1 MNRSGT
7 GWLLLAGPLLLA
19 TSSAQANYSP
29 NDWRQYQLTGESS
42 RQLAARITEITYELK
57 ARSNNAP
64 YQQLRVYRRFDWQSS
79 NLAALA
85 EQQCGE
91 PQLKVDAGW
100 QIRFMR
106 CEDRIPAGKLI
117 PASSYDFGYG
127 LKQGRWEQLAGTP
140 TAQRQD
146 RLPLPQAIILGQSER
161 ELDRCEL
168 NAQGRCTESEWHYQP
183 QDWQQLQVLEETP
196 SERDGRLEQIF
207 FRLQP
212 VAGSQAAAQVSEIH
226 VWRRYQWQLDQLTPQ
241 QECDEPQERKEGSNT
256 IRYRICRQ
264 VIPAGSEVQVTLQ
277 DSGYQYPVAGD
288 EWQPLPESKE
298 WQESRV
304 LNRPIVLASKEEQ
317 LECRRANGRL
327 CSEPEQ
333 PDVDLL
339 DSDAAKLVA
348 DVSGQNSPA
357 WQADYGHD
365 DAKLMAVVRGMR
377 VLLAANQPTH
387 PAMDKLLYYVRAH
400 NYHGGVGKESDQ
412 VARALAGVMID
423 LLNHP
428 LLLGAEP
435 QDQAGTVL
443 EAWSVA
449 AQGQLGQA
457 AFRQSA
463 APMLTQLNQAL
474 GYAVQ
479 HAAQINGHKPWA
491 DGLFELLNL
500 VDQSA
505 SYGQQAD
512 FSAAVLQQEAALRQS
527 LLQLGLSELAL
538 WKQRDGSRDLFIF
551 NNILDAHSRLYQMMR
566 YLHHTSPDKAIAYRQ
581 QLDRDVI
588 AIMRQQGLI
597 PGGQHPAAM
606 LEEVSLTLS
615 SYYLTYT
622 DRTSEACISGEF
634 AGLCTP
640 IRMEDILPF
649 EHTCSPTLRLR
660 AQDLTQAQA
669 EGICRELGDE
679 EQRFH
684 QQMETGWQP
693 VADDHNEALELVIF
707 NSSADWGRYGSALF
721 GVSTDNGGIYI
732 EGDPARPGNQ
742 ARFFAYEAEW
752 KRPAFQVWNLR
763 HEYVHYLDGRF
774 NQYGSFGHY
783 PLNRTTWWAE
793 GIAEYIAHGQ
803 CFARGLDNVANRP
816 ANQRPTLAA
825 ILHLDYEQGGEMVYS
840 WSYTVHRFLNDT
852 GRGASW
858 LALAQAL
865 RNPDRQ
871 QAMSDFEGELDR
883 LIANDSDAYR
893 AWLARDLLPWWQANK
908 ESDACKGNDSAH

>member
-1 MNRSGT
+1 MNRSGS
-7 GWLLLAGPLLLA
+7 GWLLLAAPLLFA
-19 TSSAQANYSP
+19 SSTQANYSP
-29 NDWRQYQLTGESS
+29 SDWQQYQLTGESS

-57 ARSNNAP
+57 ARSTSAP
-64 YQQLRVYRRFDWQSS
+64 YQQLRVYRRFDWQGSD
-79 NLAALA
+79 LAALA

-91 PQLKVDAGW
+91 PQLRVESGW
-100 QIRFMR
+100 QIRFVR
-106 CEDRIPAGKLI
+106 CEDRVPAGKLI

-127 LKQGRWEQLAGTP
+127 MKQGRWEQLAGTP
-140 TAQRQD
+140 TATRQD
-146 RLPLPQAIILGQSER
+146 RLPLPSAVILGQSER

-168 NAQGRCTESEWHYQP
+168 NAQGRCAEPEWHYQP
-183 QDWQQLQVLEETP
+183 QDWQQLHVLEESP

-212 VAGSQAAAQVSEIH
+212 NSGSQAAAQVSEIH

-241 QECDEPQERKEGSNT
+241 QECDEPQERKEGTNT

-264 VIPAGSEVQVTLQ
+264 VIPAGSNVAVTLK
-277 DSGYQYPVAGD
+277 DSGYQYSIAGA
-288 EWQPLPESKE
+288 EWQPLPETDE

-304 LNRPIVLASKEEQ
+304 LNRPIILDSKEEQ
-317 LECRRANGRL
+317 LECRRANGRP

-333 PDVDLL
+333 PDTDLL
-339 DSDAAKLVA
+339 DADAAKLVA

-357 WQADYGHD
+357 WQPDYGHD

-377 VLLAANQPTH
+377 ALLAANQPTH

-400 NYHGGVGKESDQ
+400 NYHGGIKQESDQ

-449 AQGQLGQA
+449 AQGQLGQE

-463 APMLTQLNQAL
+463 GPMLAQLNQAL
-474 GYAVQ
+474 AYAVQ

-512 FSAAVLQQEAALRQS
+512 FTATVLAQETVIRQNLR
-527 LLQLGLSELAL
+527 LLGMSELAL

-566 YLHHTSPDKAIAYRQ
+566 YTRPDEANSYRQ

-588 AIMRQQGLI
+588 AIMRQHGMV
-597 PGGQHPAAM
+597 PGGNHPAAL

-622 DRTSEACISGEF
+622 DRTSEACVSGEF

-669 EGICRELGDE
+669 GGICRELGEE
-679 EQRFH
+679 EQHFH
-684 QQMETGWQP
+684 QLMETGEQP

-707 NSSADWGRYGSALF
+707 NSSADWSRYGGALF

-742 ARFFAYEAEW
+742 ARFFAYEAC
-752 KRPAFQVWNLR
+752 L
-763 HEYVHYLDGRF
+763 L
-774 NQYGSFGHY
+774 
-783 PLNRTTWWAE
+783 
-793 GIAEYIAHGQ
+793 
-803 CFARGLDNVANRP
+803 
-816 ANQRPTLAA
+816 
-825 ILHLDYEQGGEMVYS
+825 
-840 WSYTVHRFLNDT
+840 YT
-852 GRGASW
+852 
-858 LALAQAL
+858 
-865 RNPDRQ
+865 
-871 QAMSDFEGELDR
+871 
-883 LIANDSDAYR
+883 SDA
-893 AWLARDLLPWWQANK
+893 ADEL
-908 ESDACKGNDSAH
+908 

>member
-57 ARSNNAP
+57 ARSSNAP

-79 NLAALA
+79 DLAALA

-100 QIRFMR
+100 QIRFVR

-140 TAQRQD
+140 TAQRQN

-168 NAQGRCTESEWHYQP
+168 NAQGRCAEPEWHYQP

-277 DSGYQYPVAGD
+277 DSGYQYPIAGG

-377 VLLAANQPTH
+377 ALLATNQPTH

-463 APMLTQLNQAL
+463 APMLAQINQAL

-622 DRTSEACISGEF
+622 DRTSEACVSGEF

-660 AQDLTQAQA
+660 AQDLTLAQA

-825 ILHLDYEQGGEMVYS
+825 ILHLDYDQGGEMVYS

-883 LIANDSDAYR
+883 LIANDSDAYQ

-908 ESDACKGNDSAH
+908 ESDTCKGNDSAH

>member
-19 TSSAQANYSP
+19 TSPAQANYSP

-57 ARSNNAP
+57 ARSSNAP

-79 NLAALA
+79 DLAALA

-91 PQLKVDAGW
+91 LQLKVDAGW
-100 QIRFMR
+100 QIRFVR

-333 PDVDLL
+333 PDTDLL
-339 DSDAAKLVA
+339 DAEAVQIVQDA
-348 DVSGQNSPA
+348 SGQPA
-357 WQADYGHD
+357 PVWQENYGHD
-365 DAKLMAVVRGMR
+365 DTKLLVVSRGIQR
-377 VLLAANQPTH
+377 LLAANQPAH
-387 PAMDKLLYYVRAH
+387 PAMKQLLEYVRAH
-400 NYHGGVGKESDQ
+400 NYHNYGKHKEDGPT
-412 VARALAGVMID
+412 AAEALADALTALGAHPMLYPAQASDEVGAVIGAWSIALHGQFKSPAVQSRFGTLLGEFNQMLAYSTRHAREINGNHTWATALFD
-423 LLNHP
+423 LLNF
-428 LLLGAEP
+428 LDFASDYSSELGNDFRQRDSELRKQIHAFGMSE
-435 QDQAGTVL
+435 L
-443 EAWSVA
+443 SLW
-449 AQGQLGQA
+449 QGQKG
-457 AFRQSA
+457 
-463 APMLTQLNQAL
+463 
-474 GYAVQ
+474 
-479 HAAQINGHKPWA
+479 K
-491 DGLFELLNL
+491 DLFLLNN
-500 VDQSA
+500 V
-505 SYGQQAD
+505 
-512 FSAAVLQQEAALRQS
+512 
-527 LLQLGLSELAL
+527 
-538 WKQRDGSRDLFIF
+538 
-551 NNILDAHSRLYQMMR
+551 LDAYTRLYR
-566 YLHHTSPDKAIAYRQ
+566 VVSYTRPNNLDGYRK
-581 QLDRDVI
+581 QLDSSVI
-588 AIMRQQGLI
+588 QLIRYHNLI
-597 PGGQHPAAM
+597 PGGQQSQDL
-606 LEEVSLTLS
+606 LEDMSLTLS

-622 DRTSEACISGEF
+622 DRTSEACVSGEF

-669 EGICRELGDE
+669 EGICRELGEE

-825 ILHLDYEQGGEMVYS
+825 ILHLDYDQGGEMVYS

-858 LALAQAL
+858 LTLAQAL

-883 LIANDSDAYR
+883 LIANDSDAYQ

>member
-42 RQLAARITEITYELK
+42 RQLADRITEITYELK
-57 ARSNNAP
+57 ARSSNAP

-79 NLAALA
+79 DLAALA

-117 PASSYDFGYG
+117 PASSHDFGYG

-140 TAQRQD
+140 TTQRQD

-168 NAQGRCTESEWHYQP
+168 NAQGRCAEPEWHYQP

-196 SERDGRLEQIF
+196 SERDSRLEQIF

-212 VAGSQAAAQVSEIH
+212 VAGSQAAAQVSEVH

-277 DSGYQYPVAGD
+277 DSGYQYPVAGG
-288 EWQPLPESKE
+288 EWQPLPESKA

-377 VLLAANQPTH
+377 TLLAANQPTH

-463 APMLTQLNQAL
+463 APMLAQINQAL

-538 WKQRDGSRDLFIF
+538 WKQRDGSQDLFIF

-566 YLHHTSPDKAIAYRQ
+566 YLHHTSPDEAITYRQ

-588 AIMRQQGLI
+588 AIIRQQGLD

-622 DRTSEACISGEF
+622 DRTSEACVSGEF

-640 IRMEDILPF
+640 IRMEEILPF

-660 AQDLTQAQA
+660 AQDLTLAQA

-679 EQRFH
+679 ELRFH
-684 QQMETGWQP
+684 QQMETGEQP

-840 WSYTVHRFLNDT
+840 WSYTVHRFLNET

-883 LIANDSDAYR
+883 LIANDSDAYQ
-893 AWLARDLLPWWQANK
+893 AWLGRDLLPWWQANK

>member
-1 MNRSGT
+1 MNRSGS
-7 GWLLLAGPLLLA
+7 GWLLLAAPLLFA
-19 TSSAQANYSP
+19 SSTQANYTPS
-29 NDWRQYQLTGESS
+29 DWQQYQLTGESS

-57 ARSNNAP
+57 ARSTSAP
-64 YQQLRVYRRFDWQSS
+64 YQQLRVYRRFDWQGSD
-79 NLAALA
+79 LASLA

-91 PQLKVDAGW
+91 PQLRVESGW
-100 QIRFMR
+100 QIRFVR
-106 CEDRIPAGKLI
+106 CEDRVPAGKLI

-127 LKQGRWEQLAGTP
+127 MKQGRWEQLAGTP
-140 TAQRQD
+140 TATRQD
-146 RLPLPQAIILGQSER
+146 RLPLPSAVILGQSER

-168 NAQGRCTESEWHYQP
+168 NAQGRCAEPEWHYQP
-183 QDWQQLQVLEETP
+183 QDWQQLHVLEESP

-212 VAGSQAAAQVSEIH
+212 NSGSQAAAQVSEIH

-241 QECDEPQERKEGSNT
+241 QECDEPQERKEGTNT

-264 VIPAGSEVQVTLQ
+264 VIPAGSNVAVTLK
-277 DSGYQYPVAGD
+277 DSGYQYSIAGG
-288 EWQPLPESKE
+288 EWQPLPETDE

-304 LNRPIVLASKEEQ
+304 LNRPIILDSKEEQ
-317 LECRRANGRL
+317 LECRRANGRP

-333 PDVDLL
+333 PDTDLL
-339 DSDAAKLVA
+339 DADAAKLVA

-357 WQADYGHD
+357 WQPDYGHD

-377 VLLAANQPTH
+377 ALLAANQPTH

-400 NYHGGVGKESDQ
+400 NYHGGIKQESDQ

-449 AQGQLGQA
+449 AQGQLGQE

-463 APMLTQLNQAL
+463 APMLAQLNQAL

-512 FSAAVLQQEAALRQS
+512 FTATVLAQETAIRQNLR
-527 LLQLGLSELAL
+527 LLGMSELAL

-551 NNILDAHSRLYQMMR
+551 NNILDADSRLYQMMR
-566 YLHHTSPDKAIAYRQ
+566 YTRPDEANSYRQ

-588 AIMRQQGLI
+588 AIMSRHGLV
-597 PGGQHPAAM
+597 PGGNHPAAL

-622 DRTSEACISGEF
+622 DRTSEACVSGDF

-669 EGICRELGDE
+669 EGICRELGEE
-679 EQRFH
+679 EQHFH
-684 QQMETGWQP
+684 QLMETGEQP

-707 NSSADWGRYGSALF
+707 NSSADWSRYGGALF

-793 GIAEYIAHGQ
+793 GVAEYIAHGQ
-803 CFARGLDNVANRP
+803 CFARGLDNVSNRP
-816 ANQRPTLAA
+816 ANQRPTLAS
-825 ILHLDYEQGGEMVYS
+825 ILHLDYDQGGEMVYS

-852 GRGASW
+852 GRNASW
-858 LALAQAL
+858 LAMAQAL

-871 QAMSDFEGELDR
+871 QALSDFEAELDK
-883 LIANDSDAYR
+883 LIANDSAAYQE
-893 AWLARDLLPWWQANK
+893 WLSRDLLPWWQANK
-908 ESDACKGNDSAH
+908 ESEACKANDSAH

>member
-29 NDWRQYQLTGESS
+29 NDWRQYQLTGESR

-57 ARSNNAP
+57 ARSSNAP

-79 NLAALA
+79 DLAALA

-100 QIRFMR
+100 QIRFVR

-168 NAQGRCTESEWHYQP
+168 NAQGRCAESEWHYQP

-226 VWRRYQWQLDQLTPQ
+226 VWRRYQWLLDQLTPQ

-277 DSGYQYPVAGD
+277 DSGYQYPVAGG
-288 EWQPLPESKE
+288 EWQPLPESKA

-327 CSEPEQ
+327 CSEPEL

-365 DAKLMAVVRGMR
+365 DAKLMAVVRGIR
-377 VLLAANQPTH
+377 ALLAANQPTH

-457 AFRQSA
+457 AFRQNA
-463 APMLTQLNQAL
+463 APMLAQLNQAL

-505 SYGQQAD
+505 AYGQQAD

-622 DRTSEACISGEF
+622 DRTSEACVSGEF

-763 HEYVHYLDGRF
+763 HEYIHYLDGRF

-793 GIAEYIAHGQ
+793 GVAEYIAHGQ

-825 ILHLDYEQGGEMVYS
+825 ILHLDYDQGGEMVYS

-883 LIANDSDAYR
+883 LIANDSDAYQ

>member
-57 ARSNNAP
+57 ARSSNAP

-79 NLAALA
+79 DLAALA

-100 QIRFMR
+100 QIRFVR

-140 TAQRQD
+140 TAQRQN

-168 NAQGRCTESEWHYQP
+168 NAQGRCAEPEWHYQP

-277 DSGYQYPVAGD
+277 DSGYQYPIAGG

-377 VLLAANQPTH
+377 ALLATNQPTH

-463 APMLTQLNQAL
+463 APMLAQINQAL

-588 AIMRQQGLI
+588 AIMRQQGLV

-622 DRTSEACISGEF
+622 DRTSEACVSGEF

-660 AQDLTQAQA
+660 AQDLTLAQA

-825 ILHLDYEQGGEMVYS
+825 ILHLDYDQGGEMVYS

-883 LIANDSDAYR
+883 LIANDSDAYQ

>member
-57 ARSNNAP
+57 ARSSNAP

-79 NLAALA
+79 DLAALA

-100 QIRFMR
+100 QIRFVR
-106 CEDRIPAGKLI
+106 CEDRIPVGKLI

-212 VAGSQAAAQVSEIH
+212 VAGSQAAAQVSELH

-241 QECDEPQERKEGSNT
+241 QECDEPQERKEGNNT

-277 DSGYQYPVAGD
+277 DSGYQYPVAGG

-377 VLLAANQPTH
+377 ALLAANQPTH
-387 PAMDKLLYYVRAH
+387 PTMDKLLYYVRAH

-412 VARALAGVMID
+412 AARALAGVMID

-435 QDQAGTVL
+435 QEQAGTVL

-463 APMLTQLNQAL
+463 APMLAQLNQAL

-512 FSAAVLQQEAALRQS
+512 FSAAVLQQEATLRQS

-588 AIMRQQGLI
+588 TIMRQQGLV

-622 DRTSEACISGEF
+622 DRTSEACVSGEF

-883 LIANDSDAYR
+883 LIANDSDAYQ
-893 AWLARDLLPWWQANK
+893 AWLARELLPWWQANK

>member
-1 MNRSGT
+1 MNRSGS
-7 GWLLLAGPLLLA
+7 GWLLLAAPLLFA
-19 TSSAQANYSP
+19 SSTQANYSP
-29 NDWRQYQLTGESS
+29 SDWQQYQLTGESS

-57 ARSNNAP
+57 ARSTSAP
-64 YQQLRVYRRFDWQSS
+64 YQQLRVYRRFDWQGSD
-79 NLAALA
+79 LAALA

-91 PQLKVDAGW
+91 PQLRVESGW
-100 QIRFMR
+100 QIRFVR
-106 CEDRIPAGKLI
+106 CEDRVPAGKLI

-127 LKQGRWEQLAGTP
+127 MKQGRWEQLAGTP
-140 TAQRQD
+140 TATRQD
-146 RLPLPQAIILGQSER
+146 RLPLPSAVILGQSER

-168 NAQGRCTESEWHYQP
+168 NAQGRSPEPEWHYQP
-183 QDWQQLQVLEETP
+183 QDWQQLHVLEESP

-212 VAGSQAAAQVSEIH
+212 NSGSQAAAQVSEIH

-241 QECDEPQERKEGSNT
+241 QECDEPQERKEGTNT

-264 VIPAGSEVQVTLQ
+264 VIQAGSNVAVTLK
-277 DSGYQYPVAGD
+277 DSGYQYSIAGA
-288 EWQPLPESKE
+288 EWQPLPETDE

-304 LNRPIVLASKEEQ
+304 LNRPIILDSKEEQ
-317 LECRRANGRL
+317 LECRRANGRP

-333 PDVDLL
+333 PDTDLL
-339 DSDAAKLVA
+339 DADAAKLVA

-357 WQADYGHD
+357 WQPDYGHD

-377 VLLAANQPTH
+377 TLLAANQPTH

-400 NYHGGVGKESDQ
+400 NYHGGIKQESDQ

-449 AQGQLGQA
+449 AQGQLGQE

-463 APMLTQLNQAL
+463 APMLAQLNQAL

-479 HAAQINGHKPWA
+479 HAAQLNGHKPWA

-512 FSAAVLQQEAALRQS
+512 FTATMLAQETAIRQNLR
-527 LLQLGLSELAL
+527 LLGMSELAL

-566 YLHHTSPDKAIAYRQ
+566 YTRPDEANSYRQ

-588 AIMRQQGLI
+588 AIMRQHGLV
-597 PGGQHPAAM
+597 PGGNQPAAL

-622 DRTSEACISGEF
+622 DRTSEACVSGEF

-669 EGICRELGDE
+669 EGICRELGEE
-679 EQRFH
+679 EQHFH
-684 QQMETGWQP
+684 QLMETGEQP

-707 NSSADWGRYGSALF
+707 NSSADWSRYGGALF

-793 GIAEYIAHGQ
+793 GVAEYIAHGQ
-803 CFARGLDNVANRP
+803 CFARGLDNVSNRP
-816 ANQRPTLAA
+816 ANQRPTLAS
-825 ILHLDYEQGGEMVYS
+825 ILHLDYDQGGEMVYS

-852 GRGASW
+852 GRNASW
-858 LALAQAL
+858 LAMAQAL

-871 QAMSDFEGELDR
+871 QALSDFEAELDK
-883 LIANDSDAYR
+883 LIANDSAAYQE
-893 AWLARDLLPWWQANK
+893 WLSRDLLPWWQANK
-908 ESDACKGNDSAH
+908 ESEACKANDSAH

>member
-57 ARSNNAP
+57 ARSSNAP

-79 NLAALA
+79 DLAALA

-100 QIRFMR
+100 QIRFVR

-117 PASSYDFGYG
+117 PASSHDFGYG
-127 LKQGRWEQLAGTP
+127 LKLGRWEQLAGTP

-168 NAQGRCTESEWHYQP
+168 NAQGRCAEPEWHYQP

-207 FRLQP
+207 FRLQS

-277 DSGYQYPVAGD
+277 DSGYQYPVAGG

-304 LNRPIVLASKEEQ
+304 LNRPIVLASKEDQ

-377 VLLAANQPTH
+377 TLLAANQPTH

-400 NYHGGVGKESDQ
+400 NYHGGIGKESDQ

-538 WKQRDGSRDLFIF
+538 WKQRDGSQDLFIF

-588 AIMRQQGLI
+588 AIMRQQGLV

-606 LEEVSLTLS
+606 LEEASLTLS

-622 DRTSEACISGEF
+622 DRTSEACVSGEF

-649 EHTCSPTLRLR
+649 ELTCSPTLRLR
-660 AQDLTQAQA
+660 AQDLTLAQA

-684 QQMETGWQP
+684 QQMETGEQP

-707 NSSADWGRYGSALF
+707 NSSADWGRYGAALF

-774 NQYGSFGHY
+774 NLYGSFGHY

-825 ILHLDYEQGGEMVYS
+825 ILHLDYDQGGEMVYS

-883 LIANDSDAYR
+883 LIANDSDAYQ
-893 AWLARDLLPWWQANK
+893 AWLGRDLLPWWQANK

>member
-7 GWLLLAGPLLLA
+7 GWLLLVGPLLLA

-57 ARSNNAP
+57 ARSSNAP

-79 NLAALA
+79 DLAALA

-100 QIRFMR
+100 QIRFVR

-117 PASSYDFGYG
+117 PASSHDFGYG

-168 NAQGRCTESEWHYQP
+168 NAQGRCAEPEWHYQP

-226 VWRRYQWQLDQLTPQ
+226 VWRRYQWQLDQLTPL

-264 VIPAGSEVQVTLQ
+264 VITAGSEVQVTLQ
-277 DSGYQYPVAGD
+277 DSGYQYPVAGG
-288 EWQPLPESKE
+288 EWQPLPESKA

-304 LNRPIVLASKEEQ
+304 LNRPIVLASKEDQ

-377 VLLAANQPTH
+377 TLLAANQPTH

-400 NYHGGVGKESDQ
+400 NYHGGIGKESDQ

-428 LLLGAEP
+428 LLLSAEP

-463 APMLTQLNQAL
+463 APMLAQINQVL

-512 FSAAVLQQEAALRQS
+512 FSAAVLQQEAALRQH

-566 YLHHTSPDKAIAYRQ
+566 YLHYTSPDEAIAYRQ
-581 QLDRDVI
+581 RLDRDVI
-588 AIMRQQGLI
+588 AIIRQQGLV

-622 DRTSEACISGEF
+622 DRTSEACVSGEF

-640 IRMEDILPF
+640 IRMEEILPF

-660 AQDLTQAQA
+660 AQDLTLAQA

-684 QQMETGWQP
+684 QQMETGEQP

-793 GIAEYIAHGQ
+793 GIAEYISHGQ

-858 LALAQAL
+858 LTLAQAL

-883 LIANDSDAYR
+883 LIANDSDAYQ
-893 AWLARDLLPWWQANK
+893 AWLGRDLLPWWQANK

>member
-57 ARSNNAP
+57 ARSSNAP

-79 NLAALA
+79 DLAALA

-100 QIRFMR
+100 QIRFVR

-140 TAQRQD
+140 TAQRQN

-168 NAQGRCTESEWHYQP
+168 NAQGRCAEPEWHYQP

-277 DSGYQYPVAGD
+277 DSGYQYPIAGG

-377 VLLAANQPTH
+377 ALLATNQPTH

-463 APMLTQLNQAL
+463 APMLAQINQAL

-597 PGGQHPAAM
+597 PGGQHSAAM

-622 DRTSEACISGEF
+622 DRTSEACVSGEF

-825 ILHLDYEQGGEMVYS
+825 ILHLDYDQGGEMVYS

-883 LIANDSDAYR
+883 LIANDSDAYQ

-908 ESDACKGNDSAH
+908 ESDTCKGNDSAH

>member
-57 ARSNNAP
+57 ARSSNAP

-463 APMLTQLNQAL
+463 APMLAQLNQAL

-588 AIMRQQGLI
+588 AIMRQQGLV

-622 DRTSEACISGEF
+622 DRTSEACVSGEF

-825 ILHLDYEQGGEMVYS
+825 ILHLDYDQGGEMVYS

-883 LIANDSDAYR
+883 LIANDSHAYQ

>member
-7 GWLLLAGPLLLA
+7 GWLLLVGPLLLA

-57 ARSNNAP
+57 ARSSNAP

-79 NLAALA
+79 DLAALA

-168 NAQGRCTESEWHYQP
+168 NAQGRCAESEWHYQP

-212 VAGSQAAAQVSEIH
+212 VAGSQAAAQVSELH

-277 DSGYQYPVAGD
+277 DSGYQYPVAGG

-327 CSEPEQ
+327 CSEPDQ

-463 APMLTQLNQAL
+463 APMLAQLNQAL

-479 HAAQINGHKPWA
+479 HAAQLNGHKPWA

-622 DRTSEACISGEF
+622 DRTSEACVSGEF

-660 AQDLTQAQA
+660 AQYLTLAQA

-825 ILHLDYEQGGEMVYS
+825 ILHLDYDQGGEMVYS

-883 LIANDSDAYR
+883 LIANDSDAYQ

-908 ESDACKGNDSAH
+908 ESDTCKGNDSAH

>member
-57 ARSNNAP
+57 ARSSNAP

-79 NLAALA
+79 DLAALA

-100 QIRFMR
+100 QIRFVR

-117 PASSYDFGYG
+117 PASSHDFGYG
-127 LKQGRWEQLAGTP
+127 LKLGRWEQLAGTP

-168 NAQGRCTESEWHYQP
+168 NAQGRCAEPEWHYQP

-212 VAGSQAAAQVSEIH
+212 VAGSQAAAQVSEVH

-277 DSGYQYPVAGD
+277 DSGYQYPVAGG
-288 EWQPLPESKE
+288 EWQPLPESKA

-377 VLLAANQPTH
+377 TLLAANQPTH

-463 APMLTQLNQAL
+463 APMLAQINQAL

-538 WKQRDGSRDLFIF
+538 WKQRDGSQDLFIF

-566 YLHHTSPDKAIAYRQ
+566 YLHHTSPDEAITYRQ

-588 AIMRQQGLI
+588 AIIRQQGLV

-622 DRTSEACISGEF
+622 DRTSEACVSGEF

-640 IRMEDILPF
+640 IRMEEILPF

-660 AQDLTQAQA
+660 AQDLTLAQA

-679 EQRFH
+679 ELRFH
-684 QQMETGWQP
+684 QQMETGEQP

-840 WSYTVHRFLNDT
+840 WSYTVHRFLNET

-883 LIANDSDAYR
+883 LIANDSDAYQ
-893 AWLARDLLPWWQANK
+893 AWLGRDLLPWWQANK

>member
-57 ARSNNAP
+57 ARSSNAP

-79 NLAALA
+79 DLAALA

-100 QIRFMR
+100 QIRFVR

-168 NAQGRCTESEWHYQP
+168 NAQGRCAESEWHYQP

-264 VIPAGSEVQVTLQ
+264 VIHAGSEVQVTLQ
-277 DSGYQYPVAGD
+277 DSGYQYPVAGG

-377 VLLAANQPTH
+377 ALLAANQPTH
-387 PAMDKLLYYVRAH
+387 PTMDKLLYYVRAH

-412 VARALAGVMID
+412 AARALAGVMID

-435 QDQAGTVL
+435 QEQAGTVL

-463 APMLTQLNQAL
+463 APMLAQLNQAL

-512 FSAAVLQQEAALRQS
+512 FSAAVLQQEATLRQS

-588 AIMRQQGLI
+588 TIMRQQGLV

-622 DRTSEACISGEF
+622 DRTSEACVSGEF

-883 LIANDSDAYR
+883 LIANDSDAYQ
-893 AWLARDLLPWWQANK
+893 AWLARELLPWWQANK

>member
-7 GWLLLAGPLLLA
+7 GWLLAGPLLLA

-79 NLAALA
+79 ELAALA

-100 QIRFMR
+100 QIRFVR

-127 LKQGRWEQLAGTP
+127 LKQGRWELLAGTP

-168 NAQGRCTESEWHYQP
+168 NAQGRCAESEWHYQP

-196 SERDGRLEQIF
+196 NERDGRLEQIF

-277 DSGYQYPVAGD
+277 DSGYQYPVAGG
-288 EWQPLPESKE
+288 EWQHLPESKA

-377 VLLAANQPTH
+377 ALLAVNQPTH

-400 NYHGGVGKESDQ
+400 NYHGGAGKESDQ
-412 VARALAGVMID
+412 AARALAGVMID

-463 APMLTQLNQAL
+463 APMLAQLNQAL

-597 PGGQHPAAM
+597 PGGQHPATM

-622 DRTSEACISGEF
+622 DRTSEACVSGEF

-825 ILHLDYEQGGEMVYS
+825 ILHLDYDQGGEMVYS

-858 LALAQAL
+858 LTLAQAL

-883 LIANDSDAYR
+883 LIANDSDAYQ

>member
-57 ARSNNAP
+57 ARSSNAP

-79 NLAALA
+79 DLAALA

-100 QIRFMR
+100 QIRFVR

-241 QECDEPQERKEGSNT
+241 QECDEPQERKEGNNT

-277 DSGYQYPVAGD
+277 DSGYQYPVAGG
-288 EWQPLPESKE
+288 EWQPLPESKA

-304 LNRPIVLASKEEQ
+304 LNRPIVLDSKEEQ
-317 LECRRANGRL
+317 LECRRASGRL

-357 WQADYGHD
+357 WQANYGHD

-463 APMLTQLNQAL
+463 APMLAQLNQAL

-512 FSAAVLQQEAALRQS
+512 FSAAVLQQEATLRQS

-588 AIMRQQGLI
+588 AIMRQQGLV

-622 DRTSEACISGEF
+622 DRTSEACVSGEF

-684 QQMETGWQP
+684 QQMETGWRP

-825 ILHLDYEQGGEMVYS
+825 LLHLDYDQGGEMVYS

-883 LIANDSDAYR
+883 LIANDSDAYQ

>member
-57 ARSNNAP
+57 ARSSNAP

-79 NLAALA
+79 DLAALA

-100 QIRFMR
+100 QIRFVR

-277 DSGYQYPVAGD
+277 DSGYQYPVAGG

-365 DAKLMAVVRGMR
+365 DTKLMAVVRGMR
-377 VLLAANQPTH
+377 ALLAANQPTH
-387 PAMDKLLYYVRAH
+387 PVMDKLLYYVRAH

-412 VARALAGVMID
+412 AARALAGVMID

-463 APMLTQLNQAL
+463 APMLAQLNQAL

-622 DRTSEACISGEF
+622 DRTSEACVSGEF
-634 AGLCTP
+634 AGFCTP

-660 AQDLTQAQA
+660 AQDLTLAQA

-825 ILHLDYEQGGEMVYS
+825 ILHLDYDQGGEMVYS

-858 LALAQAL
+858 LTLAQAL

-883 LIANDSDAYR
+883 LIANDSDAYQ

>member
-57 ARSNNAP
+57 ARSSNAP

-79 NLAALA
+79 DLAALA

-100 QIRFMR
+100 QIRFVR

-127 LKQGRWEQLAGTP
+127 LKLGRWEQLAGTP

-168 NAQGRCTESEWHYQP
+168 NAQGRCAEPEWHYQP

-264 VIPAGSEVQVTLQ
+264 VIPAGSEVLVTLQ
-277 DSGYQYPVAGD
+277 DSGYQYPVAGG

-298 WQESRV
+298 WQENRV

-357 WQADYGHD
+357 WQADYDHD

-377 VLLAANQPTH
+377 TLLAANQPTH

-400 NYHGGVGKESDQ
+400 NYHGGIGKESDQ

-463 APMLTQLNQAL
+463 VPMLAQLNQAI

-538 WKQRDGSRDLFIF
+538 WKQRDGSQDLFIF
-551 NNILDAHSRLYQMMR
+551 NNILDAHSRLYLMMR
-566 YLHHTSPDKAIAYRQ
+566 YLHHTSPDEAIAYRQ

-588 AIMRQQGLI
+588 AIMRQQGLV
-597 PGGQHPAAM
+597 PGGQHPATM

-622 DRTSEACISGEF
+622 DRTSEACVSGEF

-640 IRMEDILPF
+640 IRMEDILSF

-660 AQDLTQAQA
+660 AQDLTLAQA

-679 EQRFH
+679 ELRFH
-684 QQMETGWQP
+684 QQMETGEQP

-816 ANQRPTLAA
+816 ANQRPTLAS

-871 QAMSDFEGELDR
+871 QAMSDFEGELDQ
-883 LIANDSDAYR
+883 LIANDSDAYQ

>member
-57 ARSNNAP
+57 ARSSNAP

-79 NLAALA
+79 DLAALA

-100 QIRFMR
+100 QIRFVR

-127 LKQGRWEQLAGTP
+127 LKLGRWEQLAGTP

-168 NAQGRCTESEWHYQP
+168 NAQGRCAEPEWHYQP

-277 DSGYQYPVAGD
+277 DSGYQYPVAGG
-288 EWQPLPESKE
+288 EWQPLPESKA

-304 LNRPIVLASKEEQ
+304 LNRPIVLASKEDQ

-377 VLLAANQPTH
+377 TLLAANQPTH

-400 NYHGGVGKESDQ
+400 NYHGGIGKESDQ

-463 APMLTQLNQAL
+463 VPMLAQLNQAL

-566 YLHHTSPDKAIAYRQ
+566 YLHHTSQDEAIAYRQ

-588 AIMRQQGLI
+588 AIMRQQGLV

-622 DRTSEACISGEF
+622 DRTSEACVSGEF

-684 QQMETGWQP
+684 QQMETGWRP

-825 ILHLDYEQGGEMVYS
+825 ILHLDYDQGGEMVYS

-883 LIANDSDAYR
+883 LIANDSDAYQ

>member
-57 ARSNNAP
+57 ARSSNAP

-79 NLAALA
+79 DLAALA

-100 QIRFMR
+100 QIRFVR

-277 DSGYQYPVAGD
+277 DSGYQYPVAGG

-365 DAKLMAVVRGMR
+365 DTKLMAVVRGMR
-377 VLLAANQPTH
+377 ALLAANQPTH
-387 PAMDKLLYYVRAH
+387 PVMDKLLYYVRAH

-412 VARALAGVMID
+412 AARALAGVMID

-463 APMLTQLNQAL
+463 APMLAQLNQAL

-512 FSAAVLQQEAALRQS
+512 FSAAVLQQEAALRQN

-588 AIMRQQGLI
+588 AIMRQQGLV

-622 DRTSEACISGEF
+622 DRTSEACVSGEF

-660 AQDLTQAQA
+660 AQDLTLAQA

-883 LIANDSDAYR
+883 LIANDSDAYQ
-893 AWLARDLLPWWQANK
+893 AWLTRDLLPWWQANK

>member
-457 AFRQSA
+457 ACRQRA
-463 APMLTQLNQAL
+463 APMLTPLNQAL
-474 GYAVQ
+474 GDAAQ

-622 DRTSEACISGEF
+622 DRTSEACISGAF

>member
-57 ARSNNAP
+57 ARSSNAP

-79 NLAALA
+79 DLAALA

-100 QIRFMR
+100 QIRFVR

-168 NAQGRCTESEWHYQP
+168 NAQGRCAESEWHYQP

-264 VIPAGSEVQVTLQ
+264 VIPAGSEIQVTLQ
-277 DSGYQYPVAGD
+277 DNGYQYPVAGG

-304 LNRPIVLASKEEQ
+304 LNRPIVLDSKEEQ

-333 PDVDLL
+333 PDTGLL
-339 DSDAAKLVA
+339 DADAAKIVQDA
-348 DVSGQNSPA
+348 SGQPA
-357 WQADYGHD
+357 PVWQENYGHND
-365 DAKLMAVVRGMR
+365 TKLLVVSRGIQR
-377 VLLAANQPTH
+377 LLAANQPAH
-387 PAMDKLLYYVRAH
+387 PAMKQLLEYVRAH
-400 NYHGGVGKESDQ
+400 NYYNYGKHKEDGPT
-412 VARALAGVMID
+412 AAEALADALMALGAHPMLYPAQASDEVGAVIGAWSIALHGQFKSPAVQSRFGSLLGEFNQMLAYSTRHAREINGNHTWATALFD
-423 LLNHP
+423 LLNF
-428 LLLGAEP
+428 LDFASDYSSELGNDFRQHDSALRKQIHAFGMSE
-435 QDQAGTVL
+435 L
-443 EAWSVA
+443 SLW
-449 AQGQLGQA
+449 QGQKG
-457 AFRQSA
+457 
-463 APMLTQLNQAL
+463 
-474 GYAVQ
+474 
-479 HAAQINGHKPWA
+479 K
-491 DGLFELLNL
+491 DLFLLNN
-500 VDQSA
+500 V
-505 SYGQQAD
+505 
-512 FSAAVLQQEAALRQS
+512 
-527 LLQLGLSELAL
+527 
-538 WKQRDGSRDLFIF
+538 
-551 NNILDAHSRLYQMMR
+551 LDAYTRLYRVVRDTRPNYLDR
-566 YLHHTSPDKAIAYRQ
+566 YRK
-581 QLDRDVI
+581 QLDNSVI
-588 AIMRQQGLI
+588 KLIRYHSLI
-597 PGGQHPAAM
+597 PGGQQSQDL
-606 LEEVSLTLS
+606 LEDMSLTLS

-622 DRTSEACISGEF
+622 DRTSEACVSGEF

-660 AQDLTQAQA
+660 AQDLTQPQA

-783 PLNRTTWWAE
+783 PLNRTTWWSE

-816 ANQRPTLAA
+816 ANLRPTLAA
-825 ILHLDYEQGGEMVYS
+825 ILHLDYDQGGEMVYS

-883 LIANDSDAYR
+883 LIANDSNAYQ

>member
-57 ARSNNAP
+57 ARSSNAP

-140 TAQRQD
+140 TAKRQD

-168 NAQGRCTESEWHYQP
+168 NAQGRCAESEWHYQP

-277 DSGYQYPVAGD
+277 DSGYQYPVAGG

-377 VLLAANQPTH
+377 ALLAANQPTH

-463 APMLTQLNQAL
+463 APMLAQLNQAL

-512 FSAAVLQQEAALRQS
+512 FSAVVLQQEVALRHS

-793 GIAEYIAHGQ
+793 GIAEFIAHGQ

-825 ILHLDYEQGGEMVYS
+825 ILHLDYDQGGEMVYS

-883 LIANDSDAYR
+883 LIANDSDAYQ